1 MKVTALC
8 NALLSEG
15 ARTASEAVLW
25 LDACGCTVRE
35 IHIHT
40 RRPLIRIDPPPMG
53 VLLQN
58 AALHKRIVQ
67 NGERREVYVALIR
80 GARIE
85 WETSQIFQ
93 RASEVAHAH

>member
-1 MKVTALC
+1 MKTAALC

-25 LDACGCTVRE
+25 LDACGCTVRAVE
-35 IHIHT
+35 IHS
-40 RRPLIRIDPPPMG
+40 RRPVIRIDPPRG

-58 AALHKRIVQ
+58 AALHKRITA
-67 NGERREVYVALIR
+67 NGVRCEVYVALCR

-85 WETSQIFQ
+85 WTTRSLPERGVS
-93 RASEVAHAH
+93 HAH